1 MLNFGQVDIS
11 LVVNWMSRFYPLFLF
26 FLYVLKR
33 AAHITEK
40 AGQVAPLVNS
50 WGFQGEGEDIPS
62 ISWMDQHRQYAV
74 QYINQSMA
82 GFYLRGARLRVLDVQ
97 KIAYY
102 FAAISFALLSRLLHT

>member
-26 FLYVLKR
+26 FLYVLMR

-40 AGQVAPLVNS
+40 ASRVAPLVNS
-50 WGFQGEGEDIPS
+50 WNFEHDEGEMP
-62 ISWMDQHRQYAV
+62 WMDRERQYAV

-82 GFYLRGARLRVLDVQ
+82 GFYLRGARLHVLDVQ

-102 FAAISFALLSRLLHT
+102 FAAISFALLSRLIR

>member
-1 MLNFGQVDIS
+1 MKLGQVDIVN
-11 LVVNWMSRFYPLFLF
+11 VVHWMSRFYPLILF
-26 FLYVLKR
+26 FLYVLMR
-33 AAHITEK
+33 AAHVTQK
-40 AGQVAPLVNS
+40 AGQVGPLVNS
-50 WGFQGEGEDIPS
+50 WRFQGEEDMPS
-62 ISWMDQHRQYAV
+62 RSWMDQHRQYAV